1 MELFLRVL
9 TRLIAPV
16 FQSDVDPAG
25 PFPRLDELFG
35 LSRRQLVDFL
45 ETEIEL
51 GFTFLDTA
59 AIARDSGSLEHFE
72 QAKKDARKAIK
83 TVWHFL
89 DQVENKE
96 AHAAIQR
103 RCHEMEGALAAL

>member
-1 MELFLRVL
+1 M
-9 TRLIAPV
+9 
-16 FQSDVDPAG
+16 FQSNGVNPPD
-25 PFPRLDELFG
+25 PFPKLDDLFAR
-35 LSRRQLVDFL
+35 SRRQLVDFL
-45 ETEIEL
+45 ETEIQL
-51 GFTFLDTA
+51 AFTFLDSA

-89 DQVENKE
+89 DQVEDKE

-103 RCHEMEGALAAL
+103 RCKELEDALAAF